1 MFILTFTALN
11 NIYSENIVDDSQEI
25 PLMEIDNQIWI
36 TDLKSPNG
44 WLTDFLGQGYQE
56 MKGELSIPEL
66 MKLMEYKYQQE
77 FGG

>member
-1 MFILTFTALN
+1 
-11 NIYSENIVDDSQEI
+11 
-25 PLMEIDNQIWI
+25 MEIDNQIWI